1 MYQVSLANTPEN
13 IQASEE
19 LGINFNGTYIKTAK
33 YVAVQIYHR
42 VAHFRDIKC
51 KDSPIIT
58 IEHLAPILLL
68 NDVKLSLHYMLGNGL
83 LDRKQMDNMVIL
95 TEHRI

>member
-13 IQASEE
+13 IQAIEE
-19 LGINFNGTYIKTAK
+19 LGINFNGMYIKTAK
-33 YVAVQIYHR
+33 YVAVQIYPR

-95 TEHRI
+95 TKHRI